1 MTEHLFLQRRQ
12 KSWDAFETIV
22 SGNKKA
28 LFDAAS
34 LFPDKL
40 RELTGDLN
48 TAKVHGFDPAIIER
62 LNYLVLEGNQLLYGQ
77 RTGTLRTFT
86 DFLLYSFPRAVRR
99 SRYSFGA
106 IFLLFFGLVLFT
118 ALLSLRFP
126 DLRDSIIPVY
136 EQAEYEDMYNPENEH
151 YLKPREVENDAD
163 MFGFYIYNNVSIAF
177 RMFAFGILLGIG
189 SLLTMCFNA
198 VMIGGV
204 AACVIDAGFAETFFS
219 FTSGHSP
226 FELTG
231 IVLSAQAG
239 LLMGFRLFVTQGR
252 TRTESLRV
260 AGKTA
265 LPLISGATLLL
276 FIAAILEAFW
286 SSRHEITP
294 MVHYTVGI
302 ALWILLALYFLFAGR
317 EKRQ

>member
-1 MTEHLFLQRRQ
+1 MTERIFLHNRQ
-12 KSWDAFETIV
+12 KSWDAFETLV
-22 SGNKKA
+22 SGGKKA
-28 LFDAAS
+28 LFDAAPT
-34 LFPDKL
+34 FPDKL

-48 TAKVHGFDPAIIER
+48 TAKVHSFDPAIIER

-77 RTGTLRTFT
+77 RSGSLRAFS
-86 DFLLYSFPRAVRR
+86 DFILYTFPRAVRK
-99 SRYSFGA
+99 SRHSFGA
-106 IFLLFFGLVLFT
+106 LFLLFFGLLFFT
-118 ALLSLRFP
+118 AFLSLSFP
-126 DLRDSIIPVY
+126 ELRNRIIPVY
-136 EQAEYEDMYNPENEH
+136 EQEQYENMYNPESEH

-163 MFGFYIYNNVSIAF
+163 MFGYYIYNNVSIAF

-189 SLLTMCFNA
+189 SLLLLCYNA
-198 VMIGGV
+198 VMLGAV
-204 AACVIDAGFAETFFS
+204 AASIISAGFGETFFS

-252 TRTESLRV
+252 TRTESLRI

-265 LPLISGATLLL
+265 LPLISGATLFL

-286 SSRHEITP
+286 SSRHEIAP
-294 MVHYTVGI
+294 PVHYAVGI
-302 ALWILLALYFLFAGR
+302 ALWVLMALYFLLAGR
-317 EKRQ
+317 EKRP